1 MKIAVLWNINRERN
15 FIMPAGKCIDK
26 NIKRFYKRL
35 KKVKLKNKRKID
47 NVYSYTEYLVDGYI
61 EDYKKL
67 IDEICEVTHSEK
79 DKLKYMI
86 FKDVLY
92 HIYENIYFLDI
103 TLTMI

>member
-47 NVYSYTEYLVDGYI
+47 
-61 EDYKKL
+61 K
-67 IDEICEVTHSEK
+67 EVIQFYYQK
-79 DKLKYMI
+79 GMI
-86 FKDVLY
+86 
-92 HIYENIYFLDI
+92 
-103 TLTMI
+103 